1 MTAGSASTSP
11 QTRAGHEMVPGERSR
26 SYYGRGIINAPV
38 WTWEIPTYFFAG
50 GLAGAASLITAAAQA
65 TGNTAL
71 AQAAGRIAT
80 GAALASPPLLIS
92 DLGRPERF
100 HHMLR
105 VLKPSSP
112 MSLGSWLLAGFST
125 AQTGATALAELGRLP
140 RLQRLAQAVAAALA
154 PMMTTYTAVLI
165 SDTAVPVWHEA
176 RGQLPWL
183 FAGGAVASA
192 ASACVLLVPDDD
204 AGAVRRLAMVGCVS
218 EVVVFEIMERH
229 LGELA
234 GPYDQHP
241 AGTWSTAASTLTAVG
256 AALLAVSGRLG
267 RLRRTANVAG
277 ALATLAG
284 AFAERWAVFRAG
296 EASADDP
303 AHTVDPQRRRA
314 DALRSRT
321 DQPVEPGRL

>member
-1 MTAGSASTSP
+1 MTAESASASP
-11 QTRAGHEMVPGERSR
+11 QTRAGHEMVPAERSR

-38 WTWEIPTYFFAG
+38 WTWEISTYFFAG
-50 GLAGAASLITAAAQA
+50 GLAGASSLITAAAQV

-71 AQAAGRIAT
+71 ARAAGRIAT

-140 RLQRLAQAVAAALA
+140 RLQRLAQAAAATLA

-165 SDTAVPVWHEA
+165 ADTAVPVWHEA
-176 RGQLPWL
+176 RGHLPWLFPWL

-192 ASACVLLVPDDD
+192 GAACVLVVPERD
-204 AGAVRRLAMVGCVS
+204 AVAARRLAIAGGVG
-218 EVVVFEIMERH
+218 ELVVAQLMEQH

-234 GPYDQHP
+234 GPYDHRP
-241 AGTWSTAASTLTAVG
+241 AGTWSNLATGLSGVG
-256 AALLAVSGRLG
+256 AGLLTVGS
-267 RLRRTANVAG
+267 RLRGPARRVAAAAG
-277 ALATLAG
+277 AVATLAG

-296 EASADDP
+296 EESAEDP
-303 AHTVDPQRRRA
+303 AYTVDPQRARA
-314 DALRSRT
+314 DEMSR
-321 DQPVEPGRL
+321 